1 MMLLIYLA
9 LAVSVAAWF
18 VAAISAIQLWGL
30 RTDDYSGWDLAWDG
44 MAWFRAD
51 TFKPLAAPVHT
62 RFLWAFMAFF
72 AGLFA
77 AAGLL
82 ILSHL

>member
-1 MMLLIYLA
+1 MMWLIYLA
-9 LAVSVAAWF
+9 VGVSVLAWV
-18 VAAISAIQLWGL
+18 VAAASAIELWAL
-30 RTDDYSGWDLAWDG
+30 RSDDYSGWDLAWDG

-51 TFKPLAAPVHT
+51 TFKPVAAAVHK
-62 RFLWAFMAFF
+62 RFLRAFLAFF

-77 AAGLL
+77 AAALL